1 MLFFKFKM
9 PRLPNLLFLP
19 FERQVKYLKL
29 GSSFPSPFFES
40 PLLDKYLLLFSSYQ
54 NYITNGFTSLALDLC
69 QHKLIKSRK
78 FVSLKRS
85 KQQVN
90 GFRFRSI
97 LLAFFIITKLARLIE

>member
-1 MLFFKFKM
+1 M
-9 PRLPNLLFLP
+9 PKLPNLLFLP

-40 PLLDKYLLLFSSYQ
+40 PLLDKHLLLFSSNQ